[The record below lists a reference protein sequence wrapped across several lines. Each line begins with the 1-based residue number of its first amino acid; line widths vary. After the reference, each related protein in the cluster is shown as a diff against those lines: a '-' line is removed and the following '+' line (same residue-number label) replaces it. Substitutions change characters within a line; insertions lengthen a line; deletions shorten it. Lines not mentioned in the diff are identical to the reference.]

1 MTWLARLLAW
11 FSLEDSVFDCLRRQ
25 INGTMTTTTLLLPPF
40 IARLPQLRQIVRGG
54 LAARGAV
61 SAGLAVKAGGA
72 AAAPWWQVA
81 GKTCVMACRPQGA
94 ASLAASYVNEVT
106 PGTHDAFLG
115 TAPTWTK
122 AKGWIG
128 GSNAYL
134 KTDVIPG
141 ENASILVQFSDGN
154 MDTYV
159 FGDYNGTANHLIIPS
174 WSGGG
179 VLYYHGGYK
188 TKLPRMTAGVLAMC
202 GATAYRNGVIDETEI
217 GTWSGTGVPTFIL
230 AASNAG
236 SAVQFFGG
244 AVQAFAVW
252 SDTLTGAEQ
261 LQVYNNLLA
270 ARPTRTAYVRT
281 TGNDGTGVI
290 DNAAQPYLTIN
301 AALDAVGYGRA
312 VIDIGAGTFGPI
324 TGDLVASTSKLFDY
338 LVLRGAGQPTVKSD
352 HTGLET
358 GTIIQGPLV
367 FDRSNVELYDL
378 GVDSGSAVCTALYG
392 GTAQDAL
399 AFCANVG
406 QVVGKPART
415 GLIAKRI
422 TTICK
427 AYDSAVHAFA
437 CENASGAVLED
448 ITTCYGSH
456 GVVLKA
462 INTTA
467 MRLTAIGHQAN
478 GLIVKANTYAPCHDV
493 TISDV
498 TIGVVT
504 AGQGGGVYFHN
515 EAAGADLADVT
526 VDDVTITGT
535 SYGVHYNGDT
545 NYVRRANVTNLT
557 GETGVNKAGNVADC
571 YVNGTPV

>member
-1 MTWLARLLAW
+1 
-11 FSLEDSVFDCLRRQ
+11 
-25 INGTMTTTTLLLPPF
+25 MTTIALPRPRNALLDRLRTIQFGIGARGSVGLGLATQRGGAAELLPP
-40 IARLPQLRQIVRGG
+40 
-54 LAARGAV
+54 
-61 SAGLAVKAGGA
+61 
-72 AAAPWWQVA
+72 WWYVA
-81 GKTCVMACRPQGA
+81 GKTCAMAFRPQGA

-202 GATAYRNGVIDETEI
+202 GATAYRNGVVDETEI
-217 GTWSGTGVPTFIL
+217 GGAWSGTSVPTFIL

-252 SDTLTGAEQ
+252 TDTLTEAEQ
-261 LQVYNNLLA
+261 LQVYNNLVA
-270 ARPTRTAYVRT
+270 PRPTRTAYVRT
-281 TGNDGTGVI
+281 TGNDGTGAV
-290 DNAAQPYLTIN
+290 DDASHPYLTIN
-301 AALDAVGYGRA
+301 AALGATGYGRA

-504 AGQGGGVYFHN
+504 AGEGGGLYFHN
-515 EAAGADLADVT
+515 ETSGADLTDVS

-535 SYGVHYNGDT
+535 SYGVHFTGET
-545 NYVRRANVTNLT
+545 NYVRRVTVTNLT
-557 GETGVNKAGNVADC
+557 GETGVYGSGNVADC